1 MAPTLRPRL
10 RTQAARGGTLGSV
23 SSMLRL
29 AARERQA
36 SATAPAWLKGLTRA
50 LRSAGPGQGPAPMHG
65 MLAGMEFAPSEW
77 LSGR

>member
-36 SATAPAWLKGLTRA
+36 SAAAPGWLKGLTRA
-50 LRSAGPGQGPAPMHG
+50 LRSAGPGQGVTPMNG
-65 MLAGMEFAPSEW
+65 MLAGLEFAPSEW